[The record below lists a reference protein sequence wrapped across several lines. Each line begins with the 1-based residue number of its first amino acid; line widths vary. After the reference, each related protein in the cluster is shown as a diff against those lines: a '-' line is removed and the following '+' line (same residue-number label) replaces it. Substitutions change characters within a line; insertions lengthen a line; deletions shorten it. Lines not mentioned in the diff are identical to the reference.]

1 MLERRVA
8 TYSEAIHGV
17 KDGDTVLINGFGGS
31 GVPLG
36 LIEALIE
43 ANVRDLIVVANN
55 AGASTRDIGWLL
67 AKGRVRKVICSY
79 PRSPTSTVFAELY
92 AAGKVEL
99 ELVPQGTFMERMRC
113 AGAGLGG
120 FYTPVA
126 AGTAL
131 AEGKETRVIDGKA
144 YVFEKPLAGDVTLL
158 KAEKA
163 DRLGNLTYRKLA
175 RNMGPAMATAGRLVI
190 AEADEI
196 VEVGAIRPEEVVT
209 PSIFVDRVVA
219 RGAPR

>member
-1 MLERRVA
+1 MLDRRVA
-8 TYSEAIHGV
+8 SYSEAIRGV

-43 ANVRDLIVVANN
+43 IGVKDLTVVANN

-67 AKGRVRKVICSY
+67 AEGRVRKVVCSY
-79 PRSPTSTVFAELY
+79 PRSPTSTIFAELY
-92 AAGKVEL
+92 AVGKVEL
-99 ELVPQGTFMERMRC
+99 ELVPQGTFVERMRC

-126 AGTAL
+126 AGTLL
-131 AEGKETRVIDGKA
+131 AEGKEVREIDGKE
-144 YVFEKPLAGDVTLL
+144 YVFEKPLYGDVTLL

-196 VEVGAIRPEEVVT
+196 VGVGAILPEEVVT

>member
-1 MLERRVA
+1 MLDRRVA
-8 TYSEAIHGV
+8 SYSEAIRGV

-43 ANVRDLIVVANN
+43 IGVKDLTVVANN

-67 AKGRVRKVICSY
+67 AEGRVRKVVCSY
-79 PRSPTSTVFAELY
+79 PRSPTSTIFAELY
-92 AAGKVEL
+92 AVGKVEL
-99 ELVPQGTFMERMRC
+99 ELVPQGTFVERMRC

-126 AGTAL
+126 AGTLL
-131 AEGKETRVIDGKA
+131 AEGKEVREIDGKE
-144 YVFEKPLAGDVTLL
+144 YVFEKPLYGDVTLL

-196 VEVGAIRPEEVVT
+196 VEVGAILPEEVVT